1 MLKKIVCDRSLNE
14 DQEDNLYRSANRQA
28 KRDRQVMQPILAV
41 SIAKGTQHSKS
52 FDRSSAK
59 CLKAAQKSIKFLCL
73 HTMSQALARMQ
84 LGLLASLST
93 QECTQVRRSAMSF
106 EKFPIILGEALAS
119 LLLRGPF
126 LNARSWTW
134 LA

>member
-1 MLKKIVCDRSLNE
+1 M
-14 DQEDNLYRSANRQA
+14 YYTAT
-28 KRDRQVMQPILAV
+28 QVMQPILAV

-93 QECTQVRRSAMSF
+93 QECTQVSCVCKPGQTKYSV
-106 EKFPIILGEALAS
+106 
-119 LLLRGPF
+119 
-126 LNARSWTW
+126 T
-134 LA
+134 